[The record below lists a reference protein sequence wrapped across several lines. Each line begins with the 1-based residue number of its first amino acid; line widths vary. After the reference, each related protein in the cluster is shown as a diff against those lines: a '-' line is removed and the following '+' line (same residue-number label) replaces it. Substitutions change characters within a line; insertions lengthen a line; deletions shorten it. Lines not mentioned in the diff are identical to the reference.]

1 MALYATCMPLPSDTF
16 HDKLIAYDH
25 GDGADYDHDPR
36 GGAVALYATCVP
48 LSSDTFHDKLFACDQ
63 GDDAEYDHDP
73 RGGTVDLYATS
84 MPLPSDTF
92 HHNLW
97 GPRWCVSNLGS
108 STVLLG
114 LVTGIICFLLK
125 CLKRYICSLIAER

>member
-16 HDKLIAYDH
+16 HDKLFAY
-25 GDGADYDHDPR
+25 
-36 GGAVALYATCVP
+36 
-48 LSSDTFHDKLFACDQ
+48 DQ

-97 GPRWCVSNLGS
+97 GPRWCVSILGG

-114 LVTGIICFLLK
+114 LVTGIICGWMD
-125 CLKRYICSLIAER
+125 CCIDGIIP

>member
-16 HDKLIAYDH
+16 HDKLF
-25 GDGADYDHDPR
+25 P
-36 GGAVALYATCVP
+36 
-48 LSSDTFHDKLFACDQ
+48 CDR

-97 GPRWCVSNLGS
+97 GQTGVSQ
-108 STVLLG
+108 T
-114 LVTGIICFLLK
+114 
-125 CLKRYICSLIAER
+125 

>member
-25 GDGADYDHDPR
+25 GDGADYDHDSR
-36 GGAVALYATCVP
+36 GGTVDLYATCMP
-48 LSSDTFHDKLFACDQ
+48 LPSDTFHDKLFACDQ
-63 GDDAEYDHDP
+63 GDDADYDHDP

-92 HHNLW
+92 HPNLW

-114 LVTGIICFLLK
+114 LVTGIILYYLHLL
-125 CLKRYICSLIAER
+125 

>member
-16 HDKLIAYDH
+16 HDKLIAYDQ
-25 GDGADYDHDPR
+25 GDG
-36 GGAVALYATCVP
+36 
-48 LSSDTFHDKLFACDQ
+48 
-63 GDDAEYDHDP
+63 AEYDHDP

-114 LVTGIICFLLK
+114 LVTGIIFNF
-125 CLKRYICSLIAER
+125 Y

>member
-1 MALYATCMPLPSDTF
+1 MALYATCM
-16 HDKLIAYDH
+16 
-25 GDGADYDHDPR
+25 
-36 GGAVALYATCVP
+36 P

-97 GPRWCVSNLGS
+97 GRRWCDSH
-108 STVLLG
+108 LG
-114 LVTGIICFLLK
+114 LYFAIRVS
-125 CLKRYICSLIAER
+125 YWDNS